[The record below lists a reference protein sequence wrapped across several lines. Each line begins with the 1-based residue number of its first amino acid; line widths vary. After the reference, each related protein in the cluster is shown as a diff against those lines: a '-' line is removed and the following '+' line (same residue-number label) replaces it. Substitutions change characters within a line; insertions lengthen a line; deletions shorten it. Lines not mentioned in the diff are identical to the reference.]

1 MIRLRDSLAPLLG
14 DARYLA
20 TMLAVVVLF
29 VAISAGRIVV
39 AALQDVVGSM
49 RRMWE

>member
-1 MIRLRDSLAPLLG
+1 MIRFRDTLAPLLG

-29 VAISAGRIVV
+29 ATIGAGRIVV
-39 AALQDVVGSM
+39 AVLQDVVGSA